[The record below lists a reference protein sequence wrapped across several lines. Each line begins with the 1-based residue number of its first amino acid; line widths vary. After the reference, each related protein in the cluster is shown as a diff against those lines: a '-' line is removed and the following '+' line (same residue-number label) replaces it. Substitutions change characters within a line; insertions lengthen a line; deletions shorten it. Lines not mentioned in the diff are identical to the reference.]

1 MPQEM
6 TYLTV
11 RSGEPRHWLQA
22 VEFLS
27 SRRDRFPFDDMISR
41 SYKLEQVNE
50 AMSAMANFEVVKP
63 VINF

>member
-22 VEFLS
+22 VEFLA

-41 SYKLEQVNE
+41 SYKLEEVND

>member
-22 VEFLS
+22 VEFLA
-27 SRRDRFPFDDMISR
+27 SRRDRFPFDDMISK
-41 SYKLEQVNE
+41 SYKLEEVNE